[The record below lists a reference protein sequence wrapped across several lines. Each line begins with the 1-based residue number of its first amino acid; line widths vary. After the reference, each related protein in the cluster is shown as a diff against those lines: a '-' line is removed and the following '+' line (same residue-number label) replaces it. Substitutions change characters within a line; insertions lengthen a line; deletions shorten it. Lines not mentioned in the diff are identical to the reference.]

1 MEILA
6 SFFGWMNHK
15 LECLFIYI
23 SFEGILAVTAS
34 ILALLIPVALLV
46 IENNGNSTDGSFKWD
61 KMVLF
66 NQVIDIKNVVVG
78 LSLIVFPLVL
88 WSKENYVLN
97 TIVLLAY
104 LYGLSKVLTLLK
116 NSYYWIVSKKIDG
129 ENFKNINRQKYIES
143 LSSEDFQTRLEVW
156 DLIWNDSKEREGMD
170 RDALLDL
177 YFEQYSKL
185 IDSKEK
191 RSFLLVFYRD
201 FDLDYYTFKK
211 TQELLEDNLAQVLP
225 KEENNDF
232 DNQRY
237 LLWSLYNQLFLEFS
251 RKVIGDRNYE
261 YEFKNWF
268 DKLLLNFSDHQ
279 YNEFLSSVGMDF
291 LEIVRLSVYNY
302 NYYELDYILP
312 NNLVYDNVNGKEKK
326 DAIKNVF
333 MNWLKNS
340 YIILPEKNLKDKFFA
355 NKIFEFI
362 FQKAEPISF
371 FRIIGFT
378 MFINDFVYDEQI
390 LEERIFAYASEP
402 NIFIGIGRIYSF
414 NKESDSSNFENR
426 IIAEKNWTYKFI
438 LHLGSQGY
446 YYLQNEDIL
455 NKVIHAIEQVRT
467 KNADIDEL
475 GLARLNGVHSE
486 LLGYKKI
493 LQSEYRK

>member
-1 MEILA
+1 M
-6 SFFGWMNHK
+6 
-15 LECLFIYI
+15 
-23 SFEGILAVTAS
+23 
-34 ILALLIPVALLV
+34 
-46 IENNGNSTDGSFKWD
+46 
-61 KMVLF
+61 
-66 NQVIDIKNVVVG
+66 
-78 LSLIVFPLVL
+78 
-88 WSKENYVLN
+88 
-97 TIVLLAY
+97 
-104 LYGLSKVLTLLK
+104 YGLSKVLTLLK

-185 IDSKEK
+185 KDSKEK

-237 LLWSLYNQLFLEFS
+237 LLWSLYDQLFLEVS

-326 DAIKNVF
+326 
-333 MNWLKNS
+333 M
-340 YIILPEKNLKDKFFA
+340 
-355 NKIFEFI
+355 
-362 FQKAEPISF
+362 Q
-371 FRIIGFT
+371 
-378 MFINDFVYDEQI
+378 
-390 LEERIFAYASEP
+390 
-402 NIFIGIGRIYSF
+402 
-414 NKESDSSNFENR
+414 
-426 IIAEKNWTYKFI
+426 
-438 LHLGSQGY
+438 
-446 YYLQNEDIL
+446 
-455 NKVIHAIEQVRT
+455 
-467 KNADIDEL
+467 
-475 GLARLNGVHSE
+475 
-486 LLGYKKI
+486 
-493 LQSEYRK
+493 